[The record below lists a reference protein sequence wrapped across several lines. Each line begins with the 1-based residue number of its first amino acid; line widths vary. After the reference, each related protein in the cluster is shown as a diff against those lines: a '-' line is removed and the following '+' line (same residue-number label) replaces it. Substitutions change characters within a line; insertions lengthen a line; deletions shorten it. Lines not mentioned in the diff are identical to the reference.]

1 MTSNNSSPNCLPM
14 IYARQTPFTK
24 NLSSSNH
31 KPNIGNSLQ
40 KHRSQNERYIFTQL
54 SLIVVAFIL
63 GYMPTAV
70 YQVWTIESRSN
81 TGLELI
87 DYWFGITS
95 YLCLRFSECLNPII
109 YNLGSSKMRMA
120 TKKLLKLKK

>member
-1 MTSNNSSPNCLPM
+1 MTCNNSSPNCLPM
-14 IYARQTPFTK
+14 IYARQFPFTK
-24 NLSSSNH
+24 DLSSSNH

-40 KHRSQNERYIFTQL
+40 KRRSQNERYIFTQL

-87 DYWFGITS
+87 DYWFAITS

-120 TKKLLKLKK
+120 TKKLLKLEK